1 MSMNL
6 FVERTRPATVTVK
19 GMKKQI
25 VDRSSFNL
33 WQTPTEVTR
42 RILRESDKPR
52 AYCEWVRSCEWVC
65 SCEWGRSCGSCDSI
79 NEEHIQEF
87 LEWIRESEEEDFSI
101 EFYEV

>member
-42 RILRESDKPR
+42 RILRESDKPM
-52 AYCEWVRSCEWVC
+52 AYCEWV
-65 SCEWGRSCGSCDSI
+65 RSCGSCDSI